1 VGKFE
6 ENEIGSAGYLL
17 SISSSDLSDEELVF
31 AHKRGIFQKPTSRAR
46 STSTALS
53 DSNVA
58 MDVAQFKN
66 ESFAGG
72 GSPSTLKVYI
82 TSSNVTD
89 KLWSKIEKEMNA
101 GLADVENEDLWKF
114 DVQPFI
120 AERAEWLPIDYAI
133 ALGEGYKKDE
143 AKFEN
148 KRTCWELVI
157 LVDEQ
162 TVDDE
167 KKGKLSVNAIYQ
179 LTQVP
184 ERKDIMN
191 SSF

>member
-1 VGKFE
+1 
-6 ENEIGSAGYLL
+6 
-17 SISSSDLSDEELVF
+17 
-31 AHKRGIFQKPTSRAR
+31 
-46 STSTALS
+46 
-53 DSNVA
+53 
-58 MDVAQFKN
+58 M
-66 ESFAGG
+66 
-72 GSPSTLKVYI
+72 
-82 TSSNVTD
+82 
-89 KLWSKIEKEMNA
+89 
-101 GLADVENEDLWKF
+101 
-114 DVQPFI
+114 FI
-120 AERAEWLPIDYAI
+120 AERAEWLPIDHSI
-133 ALGEGYKKDE
+133 TLGEEYKKDK